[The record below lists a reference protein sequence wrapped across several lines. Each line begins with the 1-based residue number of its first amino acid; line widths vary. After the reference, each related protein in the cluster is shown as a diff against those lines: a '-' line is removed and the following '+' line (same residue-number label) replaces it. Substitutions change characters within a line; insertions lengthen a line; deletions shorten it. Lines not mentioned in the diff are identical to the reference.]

1 MNVFYTRQKQCTIE
15 MFSFTNS
22 ADNVYPFKGQGR
34 EIISLSS
41 GSQPWLS
48 MRLAGSNFEIPVP
61 WLLPEPLSQ
70 TPWKGGTQGR
80 RFFKVP

>member
-1 MNVFYTRQKQCTIE
+1 MNVFSLTLGRNKECTLE

-34 EIISLSS
+34 KIISLSS

-48 MRLAGSNFEIPVP
+48 MRLAGSNSEIPVP
-61 WLLPEPLSQ
+61 WPLLDPLSQ
-70 TPWKGGTQGR
+70 TPWKGGTQGWG
-80 RFFKVP
+80 FF